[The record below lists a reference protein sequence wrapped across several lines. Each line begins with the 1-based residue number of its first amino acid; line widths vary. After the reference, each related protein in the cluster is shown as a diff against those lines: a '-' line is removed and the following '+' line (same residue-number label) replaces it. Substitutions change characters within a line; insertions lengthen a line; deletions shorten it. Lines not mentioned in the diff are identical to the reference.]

1 MVSKLARIALVS
13 LATAL
18 PFAANASMLRST
30 AEHVAQNEDRAYQAL
45 VAAANAV
52 VGVKVKA
59 LPNARSNDT
68 LGEERT
74 GSGIV
79 IRDDGLVLTIGYL
92 VMEADQIE
100 VKDSNG
106 VSVPATLVA
115 YDHATGFGLIKPL
128 AKLTPKPIRLGTS
141 VPVSQL

>member
-1 MVSKLARIALVS
+1 MASKIAR
-13 LATAL
+13 
-18 PFAANASMLRST
+18 FAAVLLASFAACAHASMLRST
-30 AEHVAQNEDRAYQAL
+30 AQRTSEAPDPGYQAL
-45 VAAANAV
+45 VNAANAG

-68 LGEERT
+68 LGEERE

-92 VMEADQIE
+92 IMEADQIE
-100 VKDSNG
+100 VKDSTG
-106 VSVPATLVA
+106 VNVPATLVA